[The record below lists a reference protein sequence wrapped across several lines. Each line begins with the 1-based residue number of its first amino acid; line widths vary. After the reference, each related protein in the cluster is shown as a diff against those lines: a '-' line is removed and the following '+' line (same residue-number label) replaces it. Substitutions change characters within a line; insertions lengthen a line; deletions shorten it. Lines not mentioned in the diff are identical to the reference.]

1 MGNGGTLSYHFFTSP
16 MTFVQWKGYFW

>member
-1 MGNGGTLSYHFFTSP
+1 MGNGRTLSYHFFTSP